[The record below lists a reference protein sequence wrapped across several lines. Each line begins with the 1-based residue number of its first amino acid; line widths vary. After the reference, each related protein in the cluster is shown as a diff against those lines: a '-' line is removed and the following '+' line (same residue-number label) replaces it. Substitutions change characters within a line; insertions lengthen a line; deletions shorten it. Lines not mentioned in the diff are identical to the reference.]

1 MAISCIILH
10 EKTLIMTDKNIL
22 ITAITEYSNKID
34 NIYIENLFEYLRQ
47 ISNSQKEFYE
57 YRRSVL

>member
-1 MAISCIILH
+1 
-10 EKTLIMTDKNIL
+10 MTDKNIL
-22 ITAITEYSNKID
+22 ITAITKYSNEID

-57 YRRSVL
+57 YRRLVL

>member
-1 MAISCIILH
+1 
-10 EKTLIMTDKNIL
+10 MTDKNIL